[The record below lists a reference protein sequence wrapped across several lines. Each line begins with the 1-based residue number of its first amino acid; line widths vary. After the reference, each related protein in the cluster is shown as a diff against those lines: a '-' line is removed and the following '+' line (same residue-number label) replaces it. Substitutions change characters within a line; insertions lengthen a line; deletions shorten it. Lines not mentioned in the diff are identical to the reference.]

1 MMRACLAAVVCLGCL
16 LPTDGFLQG
25 PLATKGASMPGSL
38 AFSSRARG
46 GRLVTSGDKI
56 KGLRGLAK
64 CRLGLRMV
72 KAEDGDGNGGIAAKR
87 KEASSDE
94 VSEPGVVADGAET
107 AEQGLGESAKDLG
120 GGPGA
125 RDKIEPVLSPDP
137 LASALAL
144 ALIGGGIAA
153 ANGAIPEVSGPIA
166 DALSAL
172 GGGVPFS

>member
-1 MMRACLAAVVCLGCL
+1 MMRACLAAVVCLGWL

-25 PLATKGASMPGSL
+25 PLAAKGVPKPGSL
-38 AFSSRARG
+38 AISSKARG

-56 KGLRGLAK
+56 KGLRGLANG
-64 CRLGLRMV
+64 RLGLRMV
-72 KAEDGDGNGGIAAKR
+72 KAEDGEGNGGIAAKR
-87 KEASSDE
+87 KEASSAL
-94 VSEPGVVADGAET
+94 GVVADGAET
-107 AEQGLGESAKDLG
+107 AKQGLGESATDLG
-120 GGPGA
+120 GEPWA
-125 RDKIEPVLSPDP
+125 RERIKPVLSPDP
-137 LASALAL
+137 LASALTL